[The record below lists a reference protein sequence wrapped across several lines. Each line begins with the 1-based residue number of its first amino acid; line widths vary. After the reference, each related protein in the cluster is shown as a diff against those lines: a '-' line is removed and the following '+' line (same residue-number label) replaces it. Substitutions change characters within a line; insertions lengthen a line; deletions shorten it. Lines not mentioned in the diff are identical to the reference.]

1 MPFTKPLLLQ
11 TGLILLSGV
20 LLVSCS
26 GQPPQQPRLG
36 PQPTLV
42 RPAAP
47 PPVFIP
53 DEDAPRSVET
63 GLASWYGPGF
73 EGRQTANGE
82 IFDSTQLTA
91 AHRTMR
97 LPSRARVTR
106 LDTGDSIIVRVND
119 RGPYIDGRLI
129 DLSHAAAEA
138 LGFTDDGLI
147 EVRVE
152 GLGPADPRDRAA
164 PPVFFDPDTGPP
176 GAHTPSFTQ
185 NLDATLQPRSD
196 EG

>member
-1 MPFTKPLLLQ
+1 MPFTKPFLFR
-11 TGLILLSGV
+11 TGLALLAGV
-20 LLVSCS
+20 MLVSCS
-26 GQPPQQPRLG
+26 GQPPQQSRLG
-36 PQPTLV
+36 RQPAIA
-42 RPAAP
+42 RPTPP
-47 PPVFIP
+47 PPVFTP
-53 DEDAPRSVET
+53 DDETPRSVET

-82 IFDSTQLTA
+82 VFDSTQLTA

-106 LDTGDSIIVRVND
+106 LDTGASIIVRVND

-152 GLGPADPRDRAA
+152 GLGPADLRDRAA
-164 PPVFFDPDTGPP
+164 PPVFFNPEDGPP

-185 NLDATLQPRSD
+185 NLDATLQPSSD

>member
-1 MPFTKPLLLQ
+1 MQTKKPRLLKAGLTIL
-11 TGLILLSGV
+11 TGVV
-20 LLVSCS
+20 LASCT
-26 GQPPQQPRLG
+26 GQPPEQPRLG
-36 PQPTLV
+36 RQAPVATP
-42 RPAAP
+42 AP
-47 PPVFIP
+47 PPPIFLP
-53 DEDAPRSVET
+53 DDETPRSVET

-106 LDTGDSIIVRVND
+106 LDTGASVIVRVND

-152 GLGPADPRDRAA
+152 GLGPADARDRAA
-164 PPVFFDPDTGPP
+164 PPVFFDPADGPP

-185 NLDATLQPRSD
+185 NLDATLQPSSD
-196 EG
+196 GG

>member
-1 MPFTKPLLLQ
+1 MSLTKLRLLHSGLAIL
-11 TGLILLSGV
+11 TVLILAG
-20 LLVSCS
+20 CT

-36 PQPTLV
+36 RQA
-42 RPAAP
+42 PAVHPAPP
-47 PPVFIP
+47 PPVFTP
-53 DEDAPRSVET
+53 DEDTPRSVET

-106 LDTGDSIIVRVND
+106 LDTGASIIVRVND

-129 DLSHAAAEA
+129 DLSHAAAQA
-138 LGFTDDGLI
+138 LGFTDDGLV

-152 GLGPADPRDRAA
+152 GLGPADRRDRAA
-164 PPVFFDPDTGPP
+164 PPVFFDPETGPP
-176 GAHTPSFTQ
+176 GDHTPSFTQ
-185 NLDATLQPRSD
+185 NLDATLQPSSD

>member
-1 MPFTKPLLLQ
+1 MQLTTPRLLQ
-11 TGLILLSGV
+11 AGLAILLG
-20 LLVSCS
+20 LGLASCT
-26 GQPPQQPRLG
+26 GQPPEQPRLSR
-36 PQPTLV
+36 PPV
-42 RPAAP
+42 MSRPAPSP
-47 PPVFIP
+47 PAFTPN
-53 DEDAPRSVET
+53 EDTPHSVET

-82 IFDSTQLTA
+82 IFDSSQLTA

-119 RGPYIDGRLI
+119 RGPYIEGRLI

-138 LGFTDDGLI
+138 LGFTHDGLV

-152 GLGPADPRDRAA
+152 GLGPADARDRAA
-164 PPVFFDPDTGPP
+164 SPVFFNPEDGPP
-176 GAHTPSFTQ
+176 GSHTPSFTQ
-185 NLDATLQPRSD
+185 NLDATLQPSSD

>member
-11 TGLILLSGV
+11 TGLALLSGV

-26 GQPPQQPRLG
+26 GQPPQHPRLT
-36 PQPTLV
+36 PQPTTA

-53 DEDAPRSVET
+53 DADAPRSVET

-82 IFDSTQLTA
+82 IFDSALLTA

-138 LGFTDDGLI
+138 LGFTDVGLI

-176 GAHTPSFTQ
+176 GAHTPSFTE

>member
-1 MPFTKPLLLQ
+1 MQSTMSFRLRTCLVIL
-11 TGLILLSGV
+11 TGLA
-20 LLVSCS
+20 LVSCS
-26 GQPPQQPRLG
+26 AQPPQQPGLG
-36 PQPTLV
+36 RTPVV
-42 RPAAP
+42 RPAPP
-47 PPVFIP
+47 PPVYDP
-53 DEDAPRSVET
+53 DLERPRSVET

-82 IFDSTQLTA
+82 IFDPSQLTA

-106 LDTGDSIIVRVND
+106 LDTGASVIVRIND

-138 LGFTDDGLI
+138 LGFTEDGLV

-152 GLGPADPRDRAA
+152 GLGPADMRDRAA
-164 PPVFFDPDTGPP
+164 PPIFFNPETGPP
-176 GAHTPSFTQ
+176 GAHTPSFSQ
-185 NLDATLQPRSD
+185 NLDAALQPGTD

>member
-1 MPFTKPLLLQ
+1 MPFTKPLLQ
-11 TGLILLSGV
+11 RTGLALLAGLV
-20 LLVSCS
+20 LVNCS

-36 PQPTLV
+36 RQPAVV
-42 RPAAP
+42 RPAPP
-47 PPVFIP
+47 PPVFTP
-53 DEDAPRSVET
+53 DDETPRSVET

-82 IFDSTQLTA
+82 IFDSAQLTA

-106 LDTGDSIIVRVND
+106 LDTGESVIVRVND

-152 GLGPADPRDRAA
+152 GLGPADFRDRAA
-164 PPVFFDPDTGPP
+164 PPVFFNPEDGPP
-176 GAHTPSFTQ
+176 GDHTPSFTQ
-185 NLDATLQPRSD
+185 NLDATLQPSSD